1 MRGPGAEPPEVQG
14 FWAINFCQMCML
26 LYPICDTGRS
36 RIGVGSRGGAEVQ
49 GFWAINNCQMSML
62 LYLNCDTGRSRIGV
76 GSRGGAPGNSGVLG
90 NKLLSD
96 EHAFIP
102 YLVTLVGR
110 ELAWGPG
117 GAPGSSG
124 VLGNK

>member
-1 MRGPGAEPPEVQG
+1 MTLVGRELAWGPGAEPPEVQG
-14 FWAINFCQMCML
+14 FWAIN
-26 LYPICDTGRS
+26 Y
-36 RIGVGSRGGAEVQ
+36 
-49 GFWAINNCQMSML
+49 CQMSML
-62 LYLNCDTGRSRIGV
+62 LYLICDTGRSRIGV
-76 GSRGGAPGNSGVLG
+76 GSRGGAPGSSGVLG

-117 GAPGSSG
+117 GGAPGSSG
-124 VLGNK
+124 VLGNKLLSDEHAFIP